1 MNDKI
6 NIKTKSNINYQNKNT
21 PDLWLKRNLV
31 K

>member
-6 NIKTKSNINYQNKNT
+6 NIKTKSNINHQNKNT
-21 PDLWLKRNLV
+21 PDLGLKRNLV

>member
-6 NIKTKSNINYQNKNT
+6 NIKTKPNINYENKNT
-21 PDLWLKRNLV
+21 QDLGLKRNLV